1 MSTFPWNCSDEVSKQ
16 LRDLFKLSFMTG
28 VFPPVLKT
36 AKVVPVLKKIRNWIT
51 ANAVQSPL
59 SNVEKILDKFMSER
73 LYTFFSN
80 NNIIYNLQFG
90 FR

>member
-1 MSTFPWNCSDEVSKQ
+1 
-16 LRDLFKLSFMTG
+16 MTG

-36 AKVVPVLKKIRNWIT
+36 SKVVPVLKKIRNWIT

-59 SNVEKILDKFMSER
+59 SNIEKILDKFMSER
-73 LYTFFSN
+73 LYTFSSN

>member
-59 SNVEKILDKFMSER
+59 EKFMSER